1 MKKIKEEES
10 IEILK
15 IHGLIENI
23 KLLWKYGWRKHK
35 PRIYIKKC
43 RWNKKL
49 FPLKKYSKMNR
60 WVKSVKGFVQP

>member
-35 PRIYIKKC
+35 PRI
-43 RWNKKL
+43 
-49 FPLKKYSKMNR
+49 
-60 WVKSVKGFVQP
+60 